1 MNTKK
6 SNYKNASVQDGSS
19 IIPDSALNNVKDGI
33 FRDTPLT
40 GFGKAIGTAT
50 NDSSI
55 NKSSKGRFN
64 TMNKV
69 LLYKNSD
76 GKIEPSHSTDE
87 SSNLTMSSSMEIEL
101 GPEIVAIYYCVGKR
115 IERDQAVNSNG
126 YTFGGLIGDDP
137 EKAETSANET
147 FVWLQ
152 CAEAWLKL
160 FNNQERALR
169 CARKAEDCA
178 KEYLDWCGCSDF
190 WLSVFPDTDNAI
202 KCIIQADSRIKDD
215 EFSYVDRF
223 DYWLRAE
230 NTEKA
235 RECLKMAEE
244 SQSQYLDWLTLA
256 ELWRL
261 SLKEPEEAM
270 RCVLS
275 AEEIAISLY
284 DWLECAKAWDRMG
297 LRKETTRVLRSLL
310 QKEDM

>member
-6 SNYKNASVQDGSS
+6 SNYKNGSVQDGSS

-33 FRDTPLT
+33 FRDRLLT

-55 NKSSKGRFN
+55 NESSKGRFN
-64 TMNKV
+64 TVNKV
-69 LLYKNSD
+69 LIYKNSD

-87 SSNLTMSSSMEIEL
+87 SSNLTMSSMEKEL

-126 YTFGGLIGDDP
+126 YTFGRLIDDDP

-147 FVWLQ
+147 FAWLQ

-190 WLSVFPDTDNAI
+190 WLSVFPDTDNAV
-202 KCIIQADSRIKDD
+202 KCIIRADSRIKDD
-215 EFSYVDRF
+215 EFSYEDRF
-223 DYWLRAE
+223 DYWLQAE

-235 RECLKMAEE
+235 RECLKMAEK
-244 SQSQYLDWLTLA
+244 SRNQCLWWLTFA
-256 ELWRL
+256 EIWRL
-261 SLKEPEEAM
+261 SLEEPEEAI

-275 AEEIAISLY
+275 AEKIATSLH
-284 DWLECAKAWDRMG
+284 DLLECAQAWDRMG
-297 LRKETTRVLRSLL
+297 LRTETTRVLRSLL
-310 QKEDM
+310 QEEDV